1 MSSIRQGGRVPF
13 RDDYSS
19 GSAKSAMQCTKGLNN
34 GQWKSDLF
42 AVGFLWKG
50 IRISTRKVPPFA
62 ARKGFAAPPGYAWAS
77 ARWAD
82 DSKMTIMT
90 KTAHVFDASRFE
102 KGAFIE
108 RRNWGER

>member
-42 AVGFLWKG
+42 AVDFLWKG
-50 IRISTRKVPPFA
+50 IRIETQILALSFGKHGPP
-62 ARKGFAAPPGYAWAS
+62 APLRMG
-77 ARWAD
+77 D
-82 DSKMTIMT
+82 NIQ
-90 KTAHVFDASRFE
+90 
-102 KGAFIE
+102 G
-108 RRNWGER
+108 